1 MGRIVY
7 VNGEYLPEE
16 EAKISVF
23 DRGFLFADG
32 IYEVSS
38 VIEGK
43 PIDNAAHI
51 ARMHRSLGE
60 LRMEAPV
67 SDDELLAIQA
77 EVIQRNDLKEGLVYW
92 QVTRGAADR
101 DFNFPEGATP
111 SLVMFT
117 QTKTLLDSSAAKT
130 GISVISQPDI
140 RWLRRD
146 IKTVQLLAAALAKQ
160 AAKDAGAGDAWLV
173 EDGFVT
179 EGSSNNAYIVT
190 KQGTIV
196 TRQLSND
203 ILPGITRASV
213 LRLAREAQMRV
224 EERPFTI
231 EEAQDAAEAFY
242 TSASSFVMPVVR
254 IDGVE
259 IGDGAPG
266 PVATRLR
273 EIYIEAARAQ
283 VGG

>member
-60 LRMEAPV
+60 LQMAAPV
-67 SDDELLAIQA
+67 SDDELLAVQA
-77 EVIQRNDLKEGLVYW
+77 ELIRRNGLKEGLVYW

-101 DFNFPEGATP
+101 DFDFPADATP

-117 QTKTLLDSSAAKT
+117 QAKTLLESPTAKT

-140 RWLRRD
+140 RWRRRD

-160 AAKDAGAGDAWLV
+160 AAKEAGADDAWLV

-190 KQGTIV
+190 REGVIV
-196 TRQLSND
+196 TRNLSND
-203 ILPGITRASV
+203 ILPGITRAAV
-213 LRLAREAQMRV
+213 LRLAAEAQLKI

-231 EEAQDAAEAFY
+231 GEAQDAAEAFY
-242 TSASSFVMPVVR
+242 TSASSFVMPVVK
-254 IDGVE
+254 IDGVK
-259 IGDGAPG
+259 IGDGVPG
-266 PVATRLR
+266 PVSRRLR
-273 EIYIEAARAQ
+273 EIYIEAARAEI
-283 VGG
+283 GA

>member
-7 VNGEYLPEE
+7 VNGAYLPEE

-43 PIDNAAHI
+43 AIDNAAHI
-51 ARMHRSLGE
+51 ARMHRSLSE
-60 LRMEAPV
+60 LQMASPV
-67 SDDELLAIQA
+67 PDEELLAIQA
-77 EVIQRNDLKEGLVYW
+77 EVIRLNALKEGVVYW

-101 DFNFPEGATP
+101 DFNFPAAATP

-117 QTKTLLDSSAAKT
+117 QAKNLLDSPAAKT
-130 GISVISQPDI
+130 GISVVSQPDI
-140 RWLRRD
+140 RWRRRD
-146 IKTVQLLAAALAKQ
+146 IKTVQLLAASLAKQ
-160 AAKDAGAGDAWLV
+160 AAKEAGADDAWLV

-190 KQGTIV
+190 GEGVIV
-196 TRQLSND
+196 TRQLSTD
-203 ILPGITRASV
+203 ILPGITRSVV
-213 LRLAREAQMRV
+213 LRLAEEAQMKI

-231 EEAQDAAEAFY
+231 AEAQQAAEAFY
-242 TSASSFVMPVVR
+242 TSASSFVMPVVK
-254 IDGVE
+254 IDGVS
-259 IGDGAPG
+259 IGGGAPG
-266 PVATRLR
+266 PVTRRLR
-273 EIYIEAARAQ
+273 EIYIAAARAEI
-283 VGG
+283 V

>member
-7 VNGEYLPEE
+7 VNDEYLPEE

-160 AAKDAGAGDAWLV
+160 AAKDAGADDAWLV